1 MLRIYQWELEMY
13 KRGQIPKPKL
23 NGLCIVRD
31 IQLTEE
37 NEEDFKVVNQLIE
50 QIENSDEKL

>member
-1 MLRIYQWELEMY
+1 MLRNYQWELEMY
-13 KRGQIPKPKL
+13 KRGQIPKSKL

-37 NEEDFKVVNQLIE
+37 IEEAFNLANQLIE
-50 QIENSDEKL
+50 QIMLH

>member
-1 MLRIYQWELEMY
+1 MY
-13 KRGQIPKPKL
+13 KRGQIPKSKL

-37 NEEDFKVVNQLIE
+37 NEEAFKVVNQLIE